1 MTVGKRQQLRREE
14 GARYILFAAPDPRKM
29 AGRPVNWMA
38 AIMAEG
44 GVVPVVVS
52 MEVGS
57 EKVVEWMP
65 GSCERA
71 EEMSR
76 MQASHSRGTEKVA
89 SYVGSIL
96 GFGEGRLVM

>member
-1 MTVGKRQQLRREE
+1 MARE
-14 GARYILFAAPDPRKM
+14 GRKARYILFAAPDPRKI
-29 AGRPVNWMA
+29 AERPVDWMED
-38 AIMAEG
+38 IMAEG

-65 GSCERA
+65 GSLERA

-89 SYVGSIL
+89 S
-96 GFGEGRLVM
+96 

>member
-1 MTVGKRQQLRREE
+1 
-14 GARYILFAAPDPRKM
+14 M
-29 AGRPVNWMA
+29 AF
-38 AIMAEG
+38 IMAEG

-65 GSCERA
+65 GSFERA

-76 MQASHSRGTEKVA
+76 TQASHSSGTEKVA
-89 SYVGSIL
+89 S
-96 GFGEGRLVM
+96 